1 MCSAFPLLSL
11 LTVFPHISTQGY
23 HQRTEDTNN
32 VFHSTSSISA
42 MDARLRYIF
51 KINFVKY
58 RNFCDAYVLKNTGA
72 ENTQFYISMSTIQN
86 IFIKL
91 FSLYISASN
100 NPIFPTQVKFFSP
113 QLSRK
118 AIFMI

>member
-23 HQRTEDTNN
+23 YQRTEDTNN

-58 RNFCDAYVLKNTGA
+58 RNFSDAYVLKNTGA
-72 ENTQFYISMSTIQN
+72 ENDSILYISMSIIQN
-86 IFIKL
+86 LFINL

-113 QLSRK
+113 QLSMK
-118 AIFMI
+118 